1 MSTDSSART
10 TDPVVADPRSS
21 GVIEHRT
28 IGPIPADER
37 TGSAR
42 GLFGIWLGVNM
53 LPLTVVT
60 GALGTTLFALP
71 FGWAVLAVVVGNV
84 VGGVFMALHAAQ
96 GPQLGVPQMIQA
108 RGQFGA
114 KGAALVVLV
123 ATVMFMGFYISNL
136 VVGAQ
141 SLHGVVPSV
150 ATVPAVIGAAAVSMA
165 ITVVGLRLIKAI
177 ITIAAVVVGL
187 LVVVSFVWIVV
198 QGVPPGVLSAGE
210 LTGTAFVSMIAVGA
224 VWQIA
229 YAPYVSDYSR
239 YLPAGSG
246 VRAAFW
252 ATYGGTVI
260 SSVLVMALGC
270 LVGAAAAAEDVL
282 GGLATLTG
290 GLATVT
296 LVGFTLASV
305 LGNAGNVYCATLNT
319 LTLIET
325 FRRGWIPAAKGRL
338 VTAAVLH
345 VVGVVV
351 AIVATEDFITS
362 FTGFITILLYVLIPW
377 SAINLVDYFM
387 IRGGRYDVDAFFAAD
402 GGRYGLW
409 NAGALV
415 VYVLGVVVQVPF
427 AVLPM
432 FVGSVAASIGGIDL
446 AWLVGLIV
454 SGGVYLLVARRAET
468 RTTHAVAAAG

>member
-1 MSTDSSART
+1 MSTGSSRRIA
-10 TDPVVADPRSS
+10 
-21 GVIEHRT
+21 VIEHRT

-165 ITVVGLRLIKAI
+165 ITVVGLRLIKAM
-177 ITIAAVVVGL
+177 ITVAAVVVGL

-198 QGVPPGVLSAGE
+198 QGVPAGVLSAGE
-210 LTGTAFVSMIAVGA
+210 LTGTSADRDGQRLPVTDPNPLWAIHTAATRLGPPEDHHSVG
-224 VWQIA
+224 
-229 YAPYVSDYSR
+229 
-239 YLPAGSG
+239 
-246 VRAAFW
+246 
-252 ATYGGTVI
+252 
-260 SSVLVMALGC
+260 
-270 LVGAAAAAEDVL
+270 EDVL
-282 GGLATLTG
+282 TAPLEPEQALDPAVALDAYTVGSAYANHRDHEVGRIEIGYLADVAVLDRPIFG
-290 GLATVT
+290 RGDISSAQTVLT
-296 LVGFTLASV
+296 LVG
-305 LGNAGNVYCATLNT
+305 GQ
-319 LTLIET
+319 
-325 FRRGWIPAAKGRL
+325 
-338 VTAAVLH
+338 AVH
-345 VVGVVV
+345 RE
-351 AIVATEDFITS
+351 I
-362 FTGFITILLYVLIPW
+362 
-377 SAINLVDYFM
+377 
-387 IRGGRYDVDAFFAAD
+387 
-402 GGRYGLW
+402 
-409 NAGALV
+409 
-415 VYVLGVVVQVPF
+415 
-427 AVLPM
+427 
-432 FVGSVAASIGGIDL
+432 
-446 AWLVGLIV
+446 
-454 SGGVYLLVARRAET
+454 
-468 RTTHAVAAAG
+468 